1 MNIIDVII
9 ILIIL
14 SGAVIGYKSGF
25 TKQLIS
31 FVGFIVVIIL
41 SYLLKNYVSELLYT
55 YLPFF
60 KFGGVLKGVSVLNI
74 VLYEMI
80 AFMIV
85 FSLLM
90 IVFKVV
96 LFVSKVF
103 ETLLKFT
110 IILGIPSK
118 LLGAVV
124 GMIEY
129 SIIVFI
135 GLYILTLPI
144 FQIEGMDHSKFKD
157 QILYKTPILSHYT
170 KDGLKVFTKI
180 NTLKDKYEDSINA
193 NEFNLEALDLLLE
206 YKVVTPK
213 SVQKLLDSKKLEID
227 SVDSILNKYDIEN
240 KGDE

>member
-227 SVDSILNKYDIEN
+227 NVDSILNKYDIEN

>member
-1 MNIIDVII
+1 MNFIDVII

-31 FVGFIVVIIL
+31 FVGFIIVIIL

-55 YLPFF
+55 WFPFF
-60 KFGGVLKGVSVLNI
+60 NFGGVLKGVSVLNI
-74 VLYEMI
+74 ILYEVI
-80 AFMIV
+80 AFMII

-90 IVFKVV
+90 VVFKVV

-135 GLYILTLPI
+135 GLYVLTLPI
-144 FQIEGMDHSKFKD
+144 FNIEGMENSKFKD
-157 QILYKTPILSHYT
+157 KILYKTPILSHYT
-170 KDGLKVFTKI
+170 KDGLKVFEELEV
-180 NTLKDKYEDSINA
+180 LKDKYKDGTNA
-193 NEFNLEALDLLLE
+193 NEFNLESLDLLLK

-213 SVQKLLDSKKLEID
+213 SVHKLLDSKKLQIKN
-227 SVDSILNKYDIEN
+227 VDTVLNKYGVE

>member
-14 SGAVIGYKSGF
+14 SGAIVGYKSGF

-31 FVGFIVVIIL
+31 FVGFIIVIIL

-55 YLPFF
+55 WLPFF
-60 KFGGVLKGVSVLNI
+60 KFGGVFKGVSVLNI
-74 VLYEMI
+74 ILYEVI

-90 IVFKVV
+90 ILFKVV

-144 FQIEGMDHSKFKD
+144 FNIEGMGNSKFKD
-157 QILYKTPILSHYT
+157 QILHKTPVLSHYT
-170 KDGLKVFTKI
+170 KDGLKVFEELD
-180 NTLKDKYEDSINA
+180 TLKDKYEEGTNA
-193 NEFNLEALDLLLE
+193 NEFNLEALDLLLK

-213 SVQKLLDSKKLEID
+213 LVHKLLDSKKLEINNVN
-227 SVDSILNKYDIEN
+227 SVLNKYDIE
-240 KGDE
+240 K